1 MTRERVRYALAAVA
15 TIGIGLLVNRGPLP
29 LPAALRDVLGDTLW
43 AMMIAWWIGVL
54 VPAAPFVR
62 RGATAFAVCGAVELS
77 QLIRTPALNA
87 LRRTT
92 LGHLVL
98 GTDFDARDLVAYAG
112 GVLVAVMIERVVR
125 ERAAVRVL

>member
-1 MTRERVRYALAAVA
+1 MCV
-15 TIGIGLLVNRGPLP
+15 
-29 LPAALRDVLGDTLW
+29 
-43 AMMIAWWIGVL
+43 
-54 VPAAPFVR
+54 
-62 RGATAFAVCGAVELS
+62 AVELS

-125 ERAAVRVL
+125 ARAAARVP